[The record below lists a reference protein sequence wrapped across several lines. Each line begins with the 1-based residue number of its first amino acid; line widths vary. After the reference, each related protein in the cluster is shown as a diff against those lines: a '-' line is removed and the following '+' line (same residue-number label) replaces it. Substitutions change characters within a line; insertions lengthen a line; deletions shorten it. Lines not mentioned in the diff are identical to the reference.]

1 MKAYVESV
9 INVNQVNDLLKVEEL
24 AWNSPGAN
32 VSASKLKIECR
43 VTSGQYVS
51 LVKIN
56 GQAAGSQFAFRF
68 NWDEDINSLSSWDNM
83 TSDGWTDKVHIPDG
97 NTGFLVGVGVV
108 PEFRGQKFK
117 HNFNWQEQLKV
128 SELLIAYT
136 MERMFFNA
144 YFENEQP
151 VRNIIG
157 NARVPFYHLRPDLS
171 IEEYCDLKNDNGL
184 PFDPVLRFHVRM
196 GAEII
201 KPCLFSMEDEESLN
215 AGCWVK
221 YTQANYY
228 QQWIKGRYQK

>member
-9 INVNQVNDLLKVEEL
+9 KNVNQINDLLKIEEL

-32 VSASKLKIECR
+32 VSASKLKIER
-43 VTSGQYVS
+43 RITSNQCVS
-51 LVKIN
+51 LVKVN

-68 NWDEDINSLSSWDNM
+68 DWDEDIDSLTSWDEL
-83 TSDGWTDKVHIPDG
+83 TADGWTEKVHCPDG
-97 NTGFLVGVGVV
+97 NTGFLVGVGVI
-108 PEFRGQKFK
+108 PEFRGHEFE
-117 HNFNWQEQLKV
+117 HNLNWPKQLKV

-136 MERMFFNA
+136 LERMFLDD
-144 YFENEQP
+144 YFENEPP
-151 VRNIIG
+151 VRNIVG
-157 NARVPFYHLRPDLS
+157 NARVPFYHLHPELS
-171 IEEYCDLKNDNGL
+171 IEEYCHLKNDDGL
-184 PFDPVLRFHVRM
+184 PFDPVLRFHVKM
-196 GAEII
+196 GAELI